1 MKELVAAFVLQAGEL
16 RLAECNRKEP
26 FVHVQLPVASIVAV
40 HLHVLPPAFS
50 RLRLQEAVVA
60 HVQVTATLLLR
71 EARALIRLRQE
82 VAAVAGAAVR
92 SVAEVAAAAVQV
104 AVAEEAVVQA
114 DADNERDNISI
125 V

>member
-1 MKELVAAFVLQAGEL
+1 MFVLQAGEL

-60 HVQVTATLLLR
+60 HVRVTATLLLR

-92 SVAEVAAAAVQV
+92 SVAEVAAAVQV

-114 DADNERDNISI
+114 DADNERDNIII